1 MGNFLQSY
9 LINTVSELK
18 SDVTL
23 KQCAIWVKLWIKK
36 RVETR
41 LKKIFKKNQ
50 TRDKSKNLICF
61 SLEESTSH

>member
-36 RVETR
+36 TEWR
-41 LKKIFKKNQ
+41 LG
-50 TRDKSKNLICF
+50 
-61 SLEESTSH
+61 